1 MIQIQNHEQ
10 MTQVTKGVHN
20 HQVET
25 LGLKNYDFPLTC
37 PSSEVLDQMLSL
49 SLMMEETLLPEFYK
63 TPQGEGSL
71 RASFQKYSERKLGT
85 LNADEAVK
93 DPVWID
99 FFKNFSY

>member
-10 MTQVTKGVHN
+10 MTQLTNAVQN
-20 HQVET
+20 HQLET
-25 LGLKNYDFPLTC
+25 LVLTKDDFPLTC

-49 SLMMEETLLPEFYK
+49 SLMMEESIFPEFYK
-63 TPQGEGSL
+63 TPHGEESL
-71 RASFQKYSERKLGT
+71 RASFQKYAETKMCT
-85 LNADEAVK
+85 LNADEALR

>member
-49 SLMMEETLLPEFYK
+49 SLTMEESLFPEFYK
-63 TPQGEGSL
+63 TPQGEESL
-71 RASFQKYSERKLGT
+71 RASFKKYAETKLCA
-85 LNADEAVK
+85 LNADEALR
-93 DPVWID
+93 DTAWIN
-99 FFKNFSY
+99 FFQNFSY